1 MRCPTC
7 KLDTLRP
14 IIDGPTG
21 RETGHSVCMHCA
33 GRPQPGVVHLTPT
46 ANRFA
51 VEVPPAEVQWSPFEL
66 SPTVGVATQEQLD
79 AAAETMMKAAAK
91 TVTDI
96 AAEVF
101 ASASGAELVGPPADE
116 KPFDS
121 PAAIRIVEQVDA
133 MRAVFGL
140 QQQATPDEIAQAEAH
155 YADDL
160 QARFDA
166 IPEDAEPQAVTPEMV
181 TKGIDAVRGKKR

>member
-51 VEVPPAEVQWSPFEL
+51 VAVPPDALLAQVQEETLARSDEAPWSPFEL
-66 SPTVGVATQEQLD
+66 SPSVPVTQHLTVTEEQL
-79 AAAETMMKAAAK
+79 AAAE
-91 TVTDI
+91 
-96 AAEVF
+96 
-101 ASASGAELVGPPADE
+101 
-116 KPFDS
+116 
-121 PAAIRIVEQVDA
+121 IRTVEQVDA
-133 MRAVFGL
+133 LRAALGVPGL
-140 QQQATPDEIAQAEAH
+140 RDVATPEEIAQAEAH

-181 TKGIDAVRGKKR
+181 TKGIDAMRGKKR